1 MKNID
6 QHSPEV
12 ADLELDDATQWE
24 SRELGSDPQ
33 FARSTSVP
41 ASFHELLNKS
51 NNMQMISIR
60 LPKDLID
67 DLKTISQS
75 QKMGY
80 QALMREVLKRFVDA
94 EKKVMYRELMKAN
107 EELENKLHEAE
118 QLLKQHRKNH
128 KTA

>member
-67 DLKTISQS
+67 DLKNISKA

-80 QALMREVLKRFVDA
+80 QALMREVLKRFC
-94 EKKVMYRELMKAN
+94 RC
-107 EELENKLHEAE
+107 
-118 QLLKQHRKNH
+118 RKESYV
-128 KTA
+128 